1 MLLESHG
8 CEIIL
13 APLERPTASGK
24 VERSEGIMKAM
35 LRKIVNYTEAAGEKD
50 FAVCLYEAL
59 VIKNIKNQIARIH
72 GYSPAQRVLGKNPRL
87 PGSVTDLDEAGNL
100 GVLED
105 SLDPSARFHL
115 IEPCSQKVSPKR
127 ICAPRHVLAHP
138 KSFTAKCSCT
148 GQNLQGRRSCGVPP
162 RQPSRRD
169 DLVYRFAHHR
179 LRSTPW
185 SLTST

>member
-24 VERSEGIMKAM
+24 VERSEGIMEAM
-35 LRKIVNYTEAAGEKD
+35 LRKIVNDTEAAGEKD
-50 FAVCLYEAL
+50 FAVCLHEAL
-59 VIKNIKNQIARIH
+59 VIKNQIARTH
-72 GYSPAQRVLGKNPRL
+72 GYSPAQRVLGKTPRL

-115 IEPCSQKVSPKR
+115 NR
-127 ICAPRHVLAHP
+127 AA
-138 KSFTAKCSCT
+138 
-148 GQNLQGRRSCGVPP
+148 RRSAQSAFVHLDTSWRIQRALLRNAAVQDKTFKVGDLVVY
-162 RQPSRRD
+162 RRD
-169 DLVYRFAHHR
+169 NQVGGTIWSTASRIIGSDPHR
-179 LRSTPW
+179 GL
-185 SLTST
+185 